1 MVKFKL
7 YSPPK
12 EGEEIK
18 IKDNKLIVPDNPI
31 IPFITGD
38 GIGPDIM
45 KVTKKVIDG
54 AVAKAYSGSERAT
67 RNGAV

>member
-12 EGEEIK
+12 EGKEIK
-18 IKDNKLIVPDNPI
+18 LKDKKLIVPDNPI

-45 KVTKKVIDG
+45 R
-54 AVAKAYSGSERAT
+54 VAKNRRKKIYF
-67 RNGAV
+67 RNKRK